1 MVKKSS
7 EGDKIAALK
16 KFMESRSLKPHPW
29 ALSAGIR
36 SSTLYNFLAG
46 KSATLSSETLE
57 KLAQAAG
64 ASVDEILGRVTAHA
78 DNASVPL
85 KWIVGIHGRLFEM
98 DVEEKVAAPAGATKD
113 KPLVAARVDGD
124 GLHPV
129 RAGWLVYFEE
139 QATPPEKLVGKLAV
153 VRIAGKP
160 QQMIREVRKGTTA
173 GLYTLL
179 SWSAAPID
187 DVEIESAHL
196 VVSFTQPG

>member
-1 MVKKSS
+1 MVKKPLDS
-7 EGDKIAALK
+7 EKITALK
-16 KFMESRSLKPHPW
+16 KFMESRGLKPHPW
-29 ALSAGIR
+29 ASSAGIR

-57 KLAQAAG
+57 KLAVAAG
-64 ASVDEILGRVTAHA
+64 ASVDEILGRASTHA
-78 DNASVPL
+78 DSASVPL

-98 DVEEKVAAPAGATKD
+98 EVEGMVAPPAGATKG

-139 QATPPEKLVGKLAV
+139 QATPPEKLIGKLAV
-153 VRIAGKP
+153 VRVAGKA
-160 QQMIREVRKGTTA
+160 QQMIREIRRGSTA
-173 GLYTLL
+173 GLYTLM

-187 DVEIESAHL
+187 DVEIEEAHL